1 MEQISWLDVVER
13 AQKKQIIMNKVS
25 TREAMT
31 VRQHVQYEELLLT
44 ANTYFIMCICA
55 FPTVTSIKKTYSHI
69 FNLNKTPEDK
79 K

>member
-55 FPTVTSIKKTYSHI
+55 FPTVTLKKNIYPHI
-69 FNLNKTPEDK
+69 
-79 K
+79 

>member
-25 TREAMT
+25 TQEAMT
-31 VRQHVQYEELLLT
+31 VRQHVQYEELLLI

-55 FPTVTSIKKTYSHI
+55 FPTVTSIKKNI
-69 FNLNKTPEDK
+69 
-79 K
+79 